1 MSFGISPLDFGIN
14 AHALLHSE
22 TNPEKI
28 EGHYME
34 NGLADFNRNGI
45 PDRDEGFDKPTS
57 TDAGGS
63 SNDSNTDENT
73 TSQNCDD
80 HQCPEG
86 KNVMTSTNADGTV
99 ECSCFDSGKA
109 VRAVGYGLG
118 AIAVVGLLTTG
129 LIVYGVVK
137 VTGKIFGN

>member
-22 TNPEKI
+22 TDV
-28 EGHYME
+28 GG
-34 NGLADFNRNGI
+34 NGTEEPAETNL
-45 PDRDEGFDKPTS
+45 
-57 TDAGGS
+57 
-63 SNDSNTDENT
+63 DENT

-118 AIAVVGLLTTG
+118 AVAVVGLLTTG

-137 VTGKIFGN
+137 VAGKIFGN